1 MAKDL
6 NIGQNAILTI
16 EWNVRPVDFSREK
29 ELNIIET
36 TASKYGIPKEHVKV
50 VPNFITLNARG
61 EEVALTNDTIQNIQ
75 DPKFQQHLFKV
86 YLDENGIEDYDFDEL
101 VKIDS
106 QINSLIDYEV
116 YDKSK
121 RYEIKWIR
129 WSNFL
134 SYGDDN
140 FFDFTQL
147 NGLVLLNGEPANQSG
162 KSTFAYDLLHF
173 VLFGK
178 TTSGKA
184 DVLSDIFNRY
194 RPETTEVKVE
204 GCICIDNE
212 DYIIRRTLTRP
223 AYKKRTAKSKTTQK
237 VEYFKIVGGVEQEL
251 EDVDNLEASNN
262 TATSKVIKEALGNE
276 KDFDLVICANAD
288 NLKSLISL
296 KDTERGRLLS
306 KWIGLLPLEEK
317 DTIAREKWNKEI
329 SRTLYSNTYN
339 RDTLKAEIGAIEL
352 SIEENKNEIEKN
364 VISINSC
371 EEKIKRFNEEKET
384 LLSAKG
390 KVDETLLKIDIHTL
404 ETQIS
409 NITNKGKE
417 TSELKKI
424 KEKELSDIGD
434 INFSENEYQDD
445 VENKEGLIVKINDI
459 KHEINTLRDTNKRLS
474 ESEYCP
480 TCKRKLDDV
489 DYSDT
494 IKENEEKVNKLIEEG
509 IALNAKLTDI
519 KEKIVKMD
527 ENRKLFNEKNRL
539 SLLIDKYTADLELL
553 RAQLKEKLQIQ
564 KNLEAN
570 KTIIEANN
578 KIDASLRIVNV
589 NIQNE
594 EGIKNSLI
602 HRKATL
608 ENENK
613 VNEKNISDRQT
624 LIKKIDEEENVI
636 KHWKI
641 YLTLV
646 GKNGISK
653 MVLRETLPLI
663 NGELKRLLTDVC
675 DFDVEVVIDERND
688 VAFNLVRNGVVTNL
702 ASGSGFEQTAAALAL
717 RVVLGNIS
725 ALSRPS
731 LLLLDEVLGG
741 VAQENYENIKLLFD
755 RIIKD
760 YSAVLHIT
768 HLNQIIDWHS
778 SIVTITKK
786 NHISSISH
794 TLK

>member
-6 NIGQNAILTI
+6 KIGQNAILTF

-36 TASKYGIPKEHVKV
+36 VASKYGIPKEHIKV
-50 VPNFITLNARG
+50 VPNFITVNTKG
-61 EEVALTNDTIQNIQ
+61 EEVPLTNDTIQNIQ
-75 DPKFQQHLFKV
+75 DTKFQQHLFKM
-86 YLDENGIEDYDFDEL
+86 YLEENGIEDYDFDEL

-140 FFDFTQL
+140 FFDFTKL
-147 NGLVLLNGEPANQSG
+147 SGLVLLNGEPANQSG

-194 RPETTEVKVE
+194 RPETTEVNVE

-212 DYIIRRTLTRP
+212 DYIIRRTLSRP
-223 AYKKRTAKSKTTQK
+223 ALKKRTAKSKTTQK
-237 VEYFKIVGGVEQEL
+237 VEYFKVVGGVEQEL
-251 EDVDNLEASNN
+251 EDIDNLEASNN

-317 DTIAREKWNKEI
+317 DAIAREKWNKEI
-329 SRTLYSNTYN
+329 SKTLYSNTYN
-339 RDTLKAEIGAIEL
+339 RETLRAEIDAIKLE
-352 SIEENKNEIEKN
+352 IEENKKEIEKSSGLIT
-364 VISINSC
+364 VSD
-371 EEKIKRFNEEKET
+371 EKINNFNKEKEN

-390 KVDETLLKIDIHTL
+390 KVDVELLTVDVHTL
-404 ETQIS
+404 EMQIT
-409 NITNKGKE
+409 NITNKGKD
-417 TSELKKI
+417 TAELKKI
-424 KEKELSDIGD
+424 KEDELNNIGD
-434 INFSENEYQDD
+434 ISFSENEYQET
-445 VENKEGLIVKINDI
+445 VAKKESFIVKINDI
-459 KHEINTLRDTNKRLS
+459 KHNIGTLRDTNKRLT

-480 TCKRKLDDV
+480 TCKRKLDNV
-489 DYSDT
+489 DYSETIAENEVKINDLIQSGIKYNNELT
-494 IKENEEKVNKLIEEG
+494 AIKEE
-509 IALNAKLTDI
+509 
-519 KEKIVKMD
+519 IVKMD

-553 RAQLKEKLQIQ
+553 RVQLKEKKQIL

-578 KIDASLRIVNV
+578 KIDASLRIVNI
-589 NIQNE
+589 NIQTE

-602 HRKATL
+602 SRKATL

-613 VNEKNISDRQT
+613 VNDRNISDREK
-624 LIKKIDEEENVI
+624 LINKINEEEVLV

-646 GKNGISK
+646 GKNGVSK
-653 MVLRETLPLI
+653 MVLREALPLI

-741 VAQENYENIKLLFD
+741 VAEENYENIKRLFD

-760 YSAVLHIT
+760 YNAVLHIT
-768 HLNQIIDWHS
+768 HLNQLIDWHS

-786 NHISSISH
+786 NHMSSISH
-794 TLK
+794 TIK

>member
-36 TASKYGIPKEHVKV
+36 AASKYGIPKEHVKV
-50 VPNFITLNARG
+50 VPNFITLNTKG

-86 YLDENGIEDYDFDEL
+86 YLDENGIDDYDFDEL

-223 AYKKRTAKSKTTQK
+223 ALKKRTAKSKTTQK

-251 EDVDNLEASNN
+251 EDIDNLEASNN

-329 SRTLYSNTYN
+329 SRTLYSNSYN
-339 RDTLKAEIGAIEL
+339 RDTLKAEIGAINL
-352 SIEENKNEIEKN
+352 TIEENNKEIERCG
-364 VISINSC
+364 VSINTSD
-371 EEKIKRFNEEKET
+371 EKIKSFNEEKET

-390 KVDETLLKIDIHTL
+390 KVDETLLKIDVHTL
-404 ETQIS
+404 ETQIE
-409 NITNKGKE
+409 NITKKGKD
-417 TSELKKI
+417 TAELKKL
-424 KEKELSDIGD
+424 KEQELTDIGD
-434 INFSENEYQDD
+434 VNFSENEYQDI
-445 VENKEGLIVKINDI
+445 VAEKEQLIID
-459 KHEINTLRDTNKRLS
+459 INTSKTDIFYLRNENKRLT

-480 TCKRKLDDV
+480 TCKRKLDGV
-489 DYSDT
+489 DYSET
-494 IKENEEKVNKLIEEG
+494 INENKAKEEKLIQNGIELNK
-509 IALNAKLTDI
+509 KLEAI

-539 SLLIDKYTADLELL
+539 SLLIDKYNADLELL
-553 RAQLKEKLQIQ
+553 RAQLKEKKQIL

-589 NIQNE
+589 NLQTE

-613 VNEKNISDRQT
+613 VNRKNISDREV
-624 LIKKIDEEENVI
+624 LITKIDEEEVLV

>member
-6 NIGQNAILTI
+6 KIGEEGIITI
-16 EWNVRPVDFSREK
+16 EWNVRPIDYSREK
-29 ELNIIET
+29 EQNLIDIV
-36 TASKYGIPKEHVKV
+36 AKKYDVPKEHVKI
-50 VPNFITLNARG
+50 VPNFIKLSPQG
-61 EEVALTNDTIQNIQ
+61 EQVALTNDTIQNIQ
-75 DPKFQQHLFKV
+75 DPKFQQHLFQV
-86 YLDENGIEDYDFDEL
+86 FLDENGIEDYDFDEI

-121 RYEIKWIR
+121 RYEIRWIR

-212 DYIIRRTLTRP
+212 EYIIRRTLTRP
-223 AYKKRTAKSKTTQK
+223 ALKKRTAKSKTTQK
-237 VEYFKIVGGVEQEL
+237 VEYFKIVGGIEQEL
-251 EDVDNLEASNN
+251 EDVDNLEGATN
-262 TATSKVIKEALGNE
+262 TQTSKIIKESLGNE

-339 RDTLKAEIGAIEL
+339 RETLKAEIDAITVA
-352 SIEENKNEIEKN
+352 IDENNTEIE
-364 VISINSC
+364 SL
-371 EEKIKRFNEEKET
+371 EKKIVESEGKLKKYNEDKDN

-390 KVDETLLKIDIHTL
+390 QVDESLLKVDVHTL
-404 ETQIS
+404 ESEIER
-409 NITNKGKE
+409 ITKKGIE
-417 TSELKKI
+417 ISELKKL
-424 KEKELSDIGD
+424 KETELSNIGEVT
-434 INFSENEYQDD
+434 FSENEYQEL
-445 VENKEGLIVKINDI
+445 VTEKEKRIID
-459 KHEINTLRDTNKRLS
+459 INTSRSDVYYLRNENKRLT

-480 TCKRKLDDV
+480 TCKRKLEGV
-489 DYSDT
+489 DYSET
-494 IKENEEKVNKLIEEG
+494 IAENSKKEQELIQNGIKLNKELEE
-509 IALNAKLTDI
+509 I
-519 KEKIVKMD
+519 KEKIAKMD
-527 ENRKLFNEKNRL
+527 ENRKLFTEKNRL
-539 SLLIDKYTADLELL
+539 SLLIEKYSTDLELL
-553 RAQLKEKLQIQ
+553 RAQLKEKKQII

-578 KIDASLRIVNV
+578 KIDASLRVFNE
-589 NIQNE
+589 NIRTE
-594 EGIKNSLI
+594 ESIKNSFI

-613 VNEKNISDRQT
+613 VNNKNIEDRKV
-624 LIKKIDEEENVI
+624 LIKKLDDEETIVKN
-636 KHWKI
+636 WKI

-663 NGELKRLLTDVC
+663 NGELKRLLSDVC

-688 VAFNLVRNGVVTNL
+688 VAFNLVRNGVITNL

-755 RIIKD
+755 RIVKD

-768 HLNQIIDWHS
+768 HLSQIIDWHT
-778 SIVTITKK
+778 SIVTVTKK
-786 NHISSISH
+786 DHVSSISH
-794 TLK
+794 TIK

>member
-6 NIGQNAILTI
+6 KIGEEGIITI
-16 EWNVRPVDFSREK
+16 EWNVRPIDYSREK
-29 ELNIIET
+29 EQNLIDIV
-36 TASKYGIPKEHVKV
+36 AKKYDVPKEHVKI
-50 VPNFITLNARG
+50 VPNFIKLSPQG
-61 EEVALTNDTIQNIQ
+61 EQVALTNDTIQNIQ
-75 DPKFQQHLFKV
+75 DPKFQQHLFQV
-86 YLDENGIEDYDFDEL
+86 FLDENGIEDYDFDEI

-121 RYEIKWIR
+121 RYEIRWIR

-212 DYIIRRTLTRP
+212 EYIIRRTLTRP
-223 AYKKRTAKSKTTQK
+223 ALKKRTAKSKTTQK
-237 VEYFKIVGGVEQEL
+237 VEYFKIVGGIEQEL
-251 EDVDNLEASNN
+251 EDVDNLEGATN
-262 TATSKVIKEALGNE
+262 TQTSKIIKESLGNE

-339 RDTLKAEIGAIEL
+339 RETLKAEIDAITVA
-352 SIEENKNEIEKN
+352 IDENNTEIE
-364 VISINSC
+364 SL
-371 EEKIKRFNEEKET
+371 EKKIVESEGKLKKYNEDKDN

-390 KVDETLLKIDIHTL
+390 QVDASLLKVDVHTL
-404 ETQIS
+404 EGEIER
-409 NITNKGKE
+409 ITKKGIE
-417 TSELKKI
+417 ISELKKL
-424 KEKELSDIGD
+424 KETELSNIGEVT
-434 INFSENEYQDD
+434 FSENEYQEL
-445 VENKEGLIVKINDI
+445 VTEKE
-459 KHEINTLRDTNKRLS
+459 KHIIDINTSRSDIYYLRNENKRLT

-480 TCKRKLDDV
+480 TCKRKLEGV
-489 DYSDT
+489 DYSET
-494 IKENEEKVNKLIEEG
+494 IAENNKKEQELIQNGIKLNKELEE
-509 IALNAKLTDI
+509 I
-519 KEKIVKMD
+519 KEKIAKMD
-527 ENRKLFNEKNRL
+527 ENRKLFTEKNRL
-539 SLLIDKYTADLELL
+539 SLLIEKYSTDLELL
-553 RAQLKEKLQIQ
+553 RAQLKEKKQII

-578 KIDASLRIVNV
+578 KIDASLRVFND
-589 NIQNE
+589 NIRTE
-594 EGIKNSLI
+594 ESIKNSFI

-613 VNEKNISDRQT
+613 VNNKNIEDRKV
-624 LIKKIDEEENVI
+624 LIKKLDDEETIVKN
-636 KHWKI
+636 WKI

-663 NGELKRLLTDVC
+663 NGELKRLLSDVC

-688 VAFNLVRNGVVTNL
+688 VAFNLVRNGVITNL

-755 RIIKD
+755 RIVKD

-768 HLNQIIDWHS
+768 HLSQIIDWHT
-778 SIVTITKK
+778 SIVTVTKK
-786 NHISSISH
+786 DHVSSISH
-794 TLK
+794 TIK

>member
-36 TASKYGIPKEHVKV
+36 AASKYGIPKEHVKV
-50 VPNFITLNARG
+50 VPNFITLNTKG

-86 YLDENGIEDYDFDEL
+86 YLDENGIDDYDFDEL

-223 AYKKRTAKSKTTQK
+223 ALKKRTAKSKTTQK

-251 EDVDNLEASNN
+251 EDIDNLEASNN

-329 SRTLYSNTYN
+329 SRTLYSNSYN
-339 RDTLKAEIGAIEL
+339 RDTLKAEIDAINL
-352 SIEENKNEIEKN
+352 TIEENCKEIERCD
-364 VISINSC
+364 VSIKTSD
-371 EEKIKRFNEEKET
+371 EKIKSFNEEKET

-390 KVDETLLKIDIHTL
+390 KVDETLLKIDVHTL
-404 ETQIS
+404 ETQIV

-417 TSELKKI
+417 TAELKKL
-424 KEKELSDIGD
+424 KEQELSEIGD
-434 INFSENEYQDD
+434 VNFSENDYQDA
-445 VENKEGLIVKINDI
+445 VTEKEKLIID
-459 KHEINTLRDTNKRLS
+459 INTSRSDIYYLRNENKRLT

-480 TCKRKLDDV
+480 TCKRKLEGV
-489 DYSDT
+489 DYSET
-494 IKENEEKVNKLIEEG
+494 INENKTKELKLIENG
-509 IALNAKLTDI
+509 IELNKKLDSV

-539 SLLIDKYTADLELL
+539 SLLIDKYNADLELL
-553 RAQLKEKLQIQ
+553 RAQLKEKKQIF

-589 NIQNE
+589 NLQTE

-613 VNEKNISDRQT
+613 VNKKNISDRET
-624 LIKKIDEEENVI
+624 MIAKINEEEVLV

-641 YLTLV
+641 YLALV

-663 NGELKRLLTDVC
+663 NGELRRLLTDVC

>member
-6 NIGQNAILTI
+6 KIGEEGIITI
-16 EWNVRPVDFSREK
+16 EWNVRPVDYSREK
-29 ELNIIET
+29 EQNLIDIV
-36 TASKYGIPKEHVKV
+36 AKKYDVPKEHVKI
-50 VPNFITLNARG
+50 VPNFIKLSPQG
-61 EEVALTNDTIQNIQ
+61 EQVALTNDTIQNIQ
-75 DPKFQQHLFKV
+75 DPKFQQHLFQV
-86 YLDENGIEDYDFDEL
+86 FLDENGIEDYDFDEI

-121 RYEIKWIR
+121 RYEIRWIR

-212 DYIIRRTLTRP
+212 EYIIRRTLTRP
-223 AYKKRTAKSKTTQK
+223 ALKKRTAKSKTTQK
-237 VEYFKIVGGVEQEL
+237 VEYFKIIGGVEQEL
-251 EDVDNLEASNN
+251 EDVDNLEGATN
-262 TATSKVIKEALGNE
+262 TQTSKIIKEALGNE

-339 RDTLKAEIGAIEL
+339 RETLKAEIDAITVA
-352 SIEENKNEIEKN
+352 INENNAEIE
-364 VISINSC
+364 SL
-371 EEKIKRFNEEKET
+371 EKKIVESEGKLKKYNEDKDN

-390 KVDETLLKIDIHTL
+390 QVDESLLKVDVHTL
-404 ETQIS
+404 ESEIER
-409 NITNKGKE
+409 ITKKGIE
-417 TSELKKI
+417 TSELKKL
-424 KEKELSDIGD
+424 KETELSNIGD
-434 INFSENEYQDD
+434 VTFSENEYQEL
-445 VENKEGLIVKINDI
+445 VTEKEKHIVD
-459 KHEINTLRDTNKRLS
+459 INTSRSDIYYLRNENKRLT

-480 TCKRKLDDV
+480 TCKRKLEGV
-489 DYSDT
+489 DYSET
-494 IKENEEKVNKLIEEG
+494 IAENNKKEQDLIQKGIKLSKELDE
-509 IALNAKLTDI
+509 I
-519 KEKIVKMD
+519 KEKIAKMD
-527 ENRKLFNEKNRL
+527 ENRKLFTEKNRL
-539 SLLIDKYTADLELL
+539 SLLIEKYTTDLELL
-553 RAQLKEKLQIQ
+553 RTQLKEKKQII

-570 KTIIEANN
+570 KTIIEANS
-578 KIDASLRIVNV
+578 KIDASLRVFND
-589 NIQNE
+589 NIRTE
-594 EGIKNSLI
+594 ESIKNSFI

-613 VNEKNISDRQT
+613 VNSKNIEDRKI
-624 LIKKIDEEENVI
+624 LINKLDEEETIVKN
-636 KHWKI
+636 WKI

-663 NGELKRLLTDVC
+663 NGELKRLLSEVC

-688 VAFNLVRNGVVTNL
+688 VAFNLVRNGVITNL

-755 RIIKD
+755 RIVKD

-768 HLNQIIDWHS
+768 HLSQIIDWHT
-778 SIVTITKK
+778 SIVTVTKK
-786 NHISSISH
+786 NHVSSISH
-794 TLK
+794 TIK

>member
-36 TASKYGIPKEHVKV
+36 AASKYGIPKEHVKV
-50 VPNFITLNARG
+50 VPNFITLNSKG

-86 YLDENGIEDYDFDEL
+86 YLDENGIDDYDFDEL

-223 AYKKRTAKSKTTQK
+223 ALKKRTAKSKTTQK

-251 EDVDNLEASNN
+251 EDIDNLEASNN

-317 DTIAREKWNKEI
+317 NTIAREKWNKEI
-329 SRTLYSNTYN
+329 SRTLYSNSYN
-339 RDTLKAEIGAIEL
+339 RDTLKAEIGAINL
-352 SIEENKNEIEKN
+352 TIEENNKEIERCG
-364 VISINSC
+364 VSINTSD
-371 EEKIKRFNEEKET
+371 EKIKSFNEEKET

-390 KVDETLLKIDIHTL
+390 KVDETLLKIDVHTL
-404 ETQIS
+404 ETQIE
-409 NITNKGKE
+409 NITKKGKD
-417 TSELKKI
+417 TAELKKL
-424 KEKELSDIGD
+424 KEQELTDIGD
-434 INFSENEYQDD
+434 VNFSENEYQDI
-445 VENKEGLIVKINDI
+445 VAEKEQLIID
-459 KHEINTLRDTNKRLS
+459 INTSKTEIFYLRNENKRLT

-480 TCKRKLDDV
+480 TCKRKLDGV
-489 DYSDT
+489 DYSET
-494 IKENEEKVNKLIEEG
+494 INENKAKEEKLIQNGIELNK
-509 IALNAKLTDI
+509 KLEAI

-539 SLLIDKYTADLELL
+539 SLLIDKYNADLELL
-553 RAQLKEKLQIQ
+553 RAQLKEKKQIL

-589 NIQNE
+589 NLQTE

-613 VNEKNISDRQT
+613 VNRKNISDREV
-624 LIKKIDEEENVI
+624 LITKIDEEEVLV

>member
-36 TASKYGIPKEHVKV
+36 AASKYGIPKEHVKV
-50 VPNFITLNARG
+50 VPNFITLNTKG

-223 AYKKRTAKSKTTQK
+223 ALKKRTAKSKTTQK
-237 VEYFKIVGGVEQEL
+237 VEYFKIVGGIEQEL

-329 SRTLYSNTYN
+329 SRTLYSNSYN
-339 RDTLKAEIGAIEL
+339 RDTLKAEINAINL
-352 SIEENKNEIEKN
+352 TIEENCKEIEKCN
-364 VISINSC
+364 VSIKTSD
-371 EEKIKRFNEEKET
+371 EKIAGFNEEKET

-390 KVDETLLKIDIHTL
+390 KVDETLLKIDVHTL
-404 ETQIS
+404 ESQIEA
-409 NITNKGKE
+409 ITNKGKDTAE
-417 TSELKKI
+417 FKKL
-424 KEKELSDIGD
+424 KEKELSDIGEV
-434 INFSENEYQDD
+434 IFSENEYQDD
-445 VENKEGLIVKINDI
+445 VEKKEGFIIKINDI
-459 KHEINTLRDTNKRLS
+459 KHEISTLKETNKRLT

-480 TCKRKLDDV
+480 TCKRKLDNV
-489 DYSDT
+489 DYSET
-494 IKENEEKVNKLIEEG
+494 IKENEGKVAQLIEKG
-509 IALNAKLTDI
+509 VALNTELTEI

-539 SLLIDKYTADLELL
+539 SLLIDKYNADLELL
-553 RAQLKEKLQIQ
+553 RAQLKEKKQIL

-589 NIQNE
+589 NLQTE

-613 VNEKNISDRQT
+613 VNQKNISDRET
-624 LIKKIDEEENVI
+624 LIVKIDEEEVLV

-641 YLTLV
+641 YLALV

>member
-6 NIGQNAILTI
+6 KIGEEGIITI
-16 EWNVRPVDFSREK
+16 EWNVRPVDYSREK
-29 ELNIIET
+29 EQNLIEIV
-36 TASKYGIPKEHVKV
+36 AKKYNVPKEHVKI
-50 VPNFITLNARG
+50 VPNFIKLSPQG
-61 EEVALTNDTIQNIQ
+61 EQVALTNDTIQNIQ
-75 DPKFQQHLFKV
+75 DPKFQQHLFQV
-86 YLDENGIEDYDFDEL
+86 FLDENGIEDYDFDEI

-121 RYEIKWIR
+121 RYEIRWIR

-212 DYIIRRTLTRP
+212 EYIIRRTLTRP
-223 AYKKRTAKSKTTQK
+223 ALKKRTAKSKTTQK

-251 EDVDNLEASNN
+251 EDVDNLEGATN
-262 TATSKVIKEALGNE
+262 TQTSKIIKEALGNE

-339 RDTLKAEIGAIEL
+339 RETLKAEIDAITVA
-352 SIEENKNEIEKN
+352 IDENNAEIETL
-364 VISINSC
+364 
-371 EEKIKRFNEEKET
+371 EKKIVESEGKLKKYNEDKEN

-390 KVDETLLKIDIHTL
+390 QVDESLLKVDVHTL
-404 ETQIS
+404 ESEIER
-409 NITNKGKE
+409 ITKKGIE
-417 TSELKKI
+417 TSELKKL
-424 KEKELSDIGD
+424 KETELSNIGD
-434 INFSENEYQDD
+434 VTFSENEYQEL
-445 VENKEGLIVKINDI
+445 VTEKEKHIVD
-459 KHEINTLRDTNKRLS
+459 INTSRSDIYYLRNENKRLT

-480 TCKRKLDDV
+480 TCKRKLEGV
-489 DYSDT
+489 DYSET
-494 IKENEEKVNKLIEEG
+494 IAENNKKEQDLIQKGVKLSKE
-509 IALNAKLTDI
+509 LDVI
-519 KEKIVKMD
+519 KEKIAKMD
-527 ENRKLFNEKNRL
+527 ENRKLFTEKNRL
-539 SLLIDKYTADLELL
+539 SLLIEKYTTDLELL
-553 RAQLKEKLQIQ
+553 RAQLKEKKQII

-570 KTIIEANN
+570 KTIIEANS
-578 KIDASLRIVNV
+578 KIDASLRVFNE
-589 NIQNE
+589 NIRTE
-594 EGIKNSLI
+594 ESIKNSFI

-613 VNEKNISDRQT
+613 VNSKNIEDRKV
-624 LIKKIDEEENVI
+624 LIKKLDEEETIVKN
-636 KHWKI
+636 WKI

-663 NGELKRLLTDVC
+663 NGELKRLLSEVC

-688 VAFNLVRNGVVTNL
+688 VAFNLVRNGVITNL

-755 RIIKD
+755 RIVKD

-768 HLNQIIDWHS
+768 HLSQIIDWHT
-778 SIVTITKK
+778 SIVTVTKK
-786 NHISSISH
+786 NHVSSISH
-794 TLK
+794 TIK

>member
-50 VPNFITLNARG
+50 VPNFITLNTKG

-86 YLDENGIEDYDFDEL
+86 YLDENGIDDYDFDEL

-223 AYKKRTAKSKTTQK
+223 ALKKRTAKSKTTQK

-251 EDVDNLEASNN
+251 EDIDNLEASNN

-329 SRTLYSNTYN
+329 SRTLYSNSYN
-339 RDTLKAEIGAIEL
+339 RDTLKAEIDAINL
-352 SIEENKNEIEKN
+352 TIEENCKEIERCD
-364 VISINSC
+364 VSIKTSD
-371 EEKIKRFNEEKET
+371 EKIKSFNEEKET

-390 KVDETLLKIDIHTL
+390 KVDETLLKIDVHTL
-404 ETQIS
+404 ETQIV

-417 TSELKKI
+417 TAELKKL
-424 KEKELSDIGD
+424 KEQELSEIGD
-434 INFSENEYQDD
+434 VNFSENDYQDA
-445 VENKEGLIVKINDI
+445 VTEKEKLIID
-459 KHEINTLRDTNKRLS
+459 INTSRSDIYYLRNENKRLT

-480 TCKRKLDDV
+480 TCKRKLEGV
-489 DYSDT
+489 DYSET
-494 IKENEEKVNKLIEEG
+494 INENKAKELKLIENG
-509 IALNAKLTDI
+509 IELNKKLDSV

-539 SLLIDKYTADLELL
+539 SLLIDKYNADLELL
-553 RAQLKEKLQIQ
+553 RAQLKEKKQIF

-589 NIQNE
+589 NLQTE

-613 VNEKNISDRQT
+613 VNKKNISDRET
-624 LIKKIDEEENVI
+624 LIAKINEEEVLV

-641 YLTLV
+641 YLALV

-663 NGELKRLLTDVC
+663 NGELRRLLTDVC

>member
-36 TASKYGIPKEHVKV
+36 AASKYGIPKEHVKV
-50 VPNFITLNARG
+50 VPNFITLNTKG

-106 QINSLIDYEV
+106 QINSLSDYEV

-147 NGLVLLNGEPANQSG
+147 SGLVLLNGEPANQSG

-223 AYKKRTAKSKTTQK
+223 ALKKRTAKSKTTQK
-237 VEYFKIVGGVEQEL
+237 VEYFKMIGGVEQEL
-251 EDVDNLEASNN
+251 EDVDNLEASTN

-329 SRTLYSNTYN
+329 SRTLYSNSYN
-339 RDTLKAEIGAIEL
+339 RDTLKAEIDAINL
-352 SIEENKNEIEKN
+352 TIEENCKEIEKCN
-364 VISINSC
+364 VSIKTSDK
-371 EEKIKRFNEEKET
+371 KIAGFNEEKET

-390 KVDETLLKIDIHTL
+390 KVDETLLKIDVHTL
-404 ETQIS
+404 ESQIET
-409 NITNKGKE
+409 ITNKGKD
-417 TSELKKI
+417 TAELKKL
-424 KEKELSDIGD
+424 KEKELSDIGEV
-434 INFSENEYQDD
+434 IFSENEYQDD
-445 VENKEGLIVKINDI
+445 VEKKEGFIIKINDI
-459 KHEINTLRDTNKRLS
+459 KHEISTLKETNKRLT

-480 TCKRKLDDV
+480 TCKRKLDNV
-489 DYSDT
+489 DYSET
-494 IKENEEKVNKLIEEG
+494 IKENEDKVAQLIEKG
-509 IALNAKLTDI
+509 VALNTELTEI

-539 SLLIDKYTADLELL
+539 SLLIDKYNADLELL
-553 RAQLKEKLQIQ
+553 RAQLKEKKQIL

-589 NIQNE
+589 NLQTE

-613 VNEKNISDRQT
+613 VNQKNISDRET
-624 LIKKIDEEENVI
+624 LIIKIDEEEVLV

-641 YLTLV
+641 YLALV

-688 VAFNLVRNGVVTNL
+688 VAFNLVRNGVITNL

>member
-6 NIGQNAILTI
+6 KIGEEGIITI
-16 EWNVRPVDFSREK
+16 EWNVRPVDYSREK
-29 ELNIIET
+29 EQNLIEIV
-36 TASKYGIPKEHVKV
+36 SKKYNVPKEHIKI
-50 VPNFITLNARG
+50 VPNFIKLNTQG
-61 EEVALTNDTIQNIQ
+61 EQVALTNDTIQNIQ
-75 DPKFQQHLFKV
+75 DTKFQQHLFKV
-86 YLDENGIEDYDFDEL
+86 FLDENNIEGYDFDEIL
-101 VKIDS
+101 KIDS

-121 RYEIKWIR
+121 RYEIKWIK

-147 NGLVLLNGEPANQSG
+147 HGLVLLNGEPANQSG

-173 VLFGK
+173 LLFGK

-194 RPETTEVKVE
+194 RPETTDVKVE
-204 GCICIDNE
+204 GCIEIDGE
-212 DYIIRRTLTRP
+212 EYIIRRTLNRP
-223 AYKKRTAKSKTTQK
+223 ALKKRTAKSKTTQK
-237 VEYFKIVGGVEQEL
+237 VEYFKIVGGIEQEL
-251 EDVDNLEASNN
+251 EDVDNLEGATN
-262 TATSKVIKEALGNE
+262 TQTSKIIKEALGNE

-329 SRTLYSNTYN
+329 SRNLYSNTYN
-339 RDTLKAEIGAIEL
+339 RETLKAEIDVIQF
-352 SIEENKNEIEKN
+352 SIDENEKEIENLGNK
-364 VISINSC
+364 IN
-371 EEKIKRFNEEKET
+371 EAENNLKKYNEEKEN

-390 KVDETLLKIDIHTL
+390 KIDESLLNVDVKTL
-404 ETQIS
+404 ETSIAQITQKGLE
-409 NITNKGKE
+409 IT
-417 TSELKKI
+417 ELKKV
-424 KEKELSDIGD
+424 KEKELLDIGD
-434 INFSENEYQDD
+434 VEFSENEYQNL
-445 VENKEGLIVKINDI
+445 VSEKEQRMID
-459 KHEINTLRDTNKRLS
+459 INTSKSDIYYLRNENKRLT

-480 TCKRKLDDV
+480 TCKRKLEGV
-489 DYSDT
+489 DYSQT
-494 IKENEEKVNKLIEEG
+494 IAENNKKEQELIEKG
-509 IALNAKLTDI
+509 IRLSNELENIKNDI
-519 KEKIVKMD
+519 TKMD
-527 ENRKLFNEKNRL
+527 ENRKLFVEKNKL
-539 SLLIDKYTADLELL
+539 SLLIEKYVTDLELL
-553 RAQLKEKLQIQ
+553 RSKLKEQKQII

-570 KTIIEANN
+570 KSIIEANN
-578 KIDASLRIVNV
+578 KIDSSLRIFNE
-589 NIQNE
+589 NIKNE
-594 EGIKNSLI
+594 ENIRSSLI

-613 VNEKNISDRQT
+613 VNTKSINDRNVLIS
-624 LIKKIDEEENVI
+624 KIDEEEKLVTN
-636 KHWKI
+636 WKT

-646 GKNGISK
+646 GKNGVSK

-663 NGELKRLLTDVC
+663 NGELKRLLSDVC
-675 DFDVEVVIDERND
+675 DFDVEIVIDDRND
-688 VAFNLVRNGVVTNL
+688 VAFNLVRNGVITNL

-768 HLNQIIDWHS
+768 HLNQIIDWHDSIITVKKEKHMS
-778 SIVTITKK
+778 SITHV
-786 NHISSISH
+786 
-794 TLK
+794 LK

>member
-6 NIGQNAILTI
+6 KIGEEGIITI
-16 EWNVRPVDFSREK
+16 EWNVRPVDYSREK
-29 ELNIIET
+29 EQNLIDIV
-36 TASKYGIPKEHVKV
+36 AKKYDVPKEHVKI
-50 VPNFITLNARG
+50 VPNFIKLSPQG
-61 EEVALTNDTIQNIQ
+61 EQVALTNDTIQNIQ
-75 DPKFQQHLFKV
+75 DPKFQQHLFQV
-86 YLDENGIEDYDFDEL
+86 FLDENGIDDYDFDEI

-121 RYEIKWIR
+121 RYEIRWIR

-212 DYIIRRTLTRP
+212 EYIIRRTLTRP
-223 AYKKRTAKSKTTQK
+223 ALKKRTAKSKTTQK

-251 EDVDNLEASNN
+251 EDVDNLEGATN
-262 TATSKVIKEALGNE
+262 TQTSKIIKEALGNE

-339 RDTLKAEIGAIEL
+339 RETLKAEIDAIT
-352 SIEENKNEIEKN
+352 IAINENNTEIDSLDKKIVESEGKLKKYNEDKDN
-364 VISINSC
+364 
-371 EEKIKRFNEEKET
+371 

-390 KVDETLLKIDIHTL
+390 QVDESLLKVDVHTL
-404 ETQIS
+404 ESEIER
-409 NITNKGKE
+409 ITKKGIE
-417 TSELKKI
+417 TSELKKL
-424 KEKELSDIGD
+424 KETELSNIDD
-434 INFSENEYQDD
+434 VTFSENEYQEL
-445 VENKEGLIVKINDI
+445 VTEKE
-459 KHEINTLRDTNKRLS
+459 KHIIDINTSRSDIYYLRNENKRLT

-480 TCKRKLDDV
+480 TCKRKLEGV
-489 DYSDT
+489 DYSET
-494 IKENEEKVNKLIEEG
+494 IAENNKKEQDLIQNGVKLSKE
-509 IALNAKLTDI
+509 LDVI
-519 KEKIVKMD
+519 KEKITKMD
-527 ENRKLFNEKNRL
+527 ENRKLFTEKNRL
-539 SLLIDKYTADLELL
+539 SLLIEKYTTDLELL
-553 RAQLKEKLQIQ
+553 RAQLKEKKQII

-578 KIDASLRIVNV
+578 KIDASLRVFNE
-589 NIQNE
+589 NIRTE
-594 EGIKNSLI
+594 ESIKNSFI

-613 VNEKNISDRQT
+613 INSKNIEDRKI
-624 LIKKIDEEENVI
+624 LINKLDEEETIVKN
-636 KHWKI
+636 WKI

-663 NGELKRLLTDVC
+663 NGELKRLLSEVC

-688 VAFNLVRNGVVTNL
+688 VAFNLVRNGVITNL

-755 RIIKD
+755 RIVKD

-768 HLNQIIDWHS
+768 HLSQIIDWHT
-778 SIVTITKK
+778 SIVTVTKK
-786 NHISSISH
+786 NHVSSISH
-794 TLK
+794 TIK

>member
-36 TASKYGIPKEHVKV
+36 TASKYGIPKEHVKI
-50 VPNFITLNARG
+50 VPNFITLNTKG

-86 YLDENGIEDYDFDEL
+86 YLDENGIDDYDFDEL

-204 GCICIDNE
+204 GCICIDSE

-223 AYKKRTAKSKTTQK
+223 ALKKRTAKSKTTQK

-251 EDVDNLEASNN
+251 EDIDNLEASNN

-329 SRTLYSNTYN
+329 SRTLYSNSYN
-339 RDTLKAEIGAIEL
+339 RDTLKAEIDAINL
-352 SIEENKNEIEKN
+352 TIEENCKEIERCD
-364 VISINSC
+364 VSIKTSD
-371 EEKIKRFNEEKET
+371 EKIKSFNEEKET

-390 KVDETLLKIDIHTL
+390 KVDETLLKIDVHTL
-404 ETQIS
+404 ESQIE

-417 TSELKKI
+417 TAELKKL
-424 KEKELSDIGD
+424 KEQELSEIGD
-434 INFSENEYQDD
+434 VNFSENDYQDA
-445 VENKEGLIVKINDI
+445 VTEKEKLIID
-459 KHEINTLRDTNKRLS
+459 INTSRSDIYYLRNENKRLT

-480 TCKRKLDDV
+480 TCKRKLEGV
-489 DYSDT
+489 DYSET
-494 IKENEEKVNKLIEEG
+494 INENKAKELKLIENG
-509 IALNAKLTDI
+509 IELNRKLESV

-539 SLLIDKYTADLELL
+539 SLLIDKYNADLELL
-553 RAQLKEKLQIQ
+553 RAQLKEKKQIF

-589 NIQNE
+589 NLQTE

-613 VNEKNISDRQT
+613 VNKKNISDRET
-624 LIKKIDEEENVI
+624 LIVKINEEEVLV

-663 NGELKRLLTDVC
+663 NGELRRLLTDVC

>member
-50 VPNFITLNARG
+50 VPNFITLNTKG

-86 YLDENGIEDYDFDEL
+86 YLDENGIDDYDFDEI

-223 AYKKRTAKSKTTQK
+223 ALKKRTAKSKTTQK

-251 EDVDNLEASNN
+251 EDIDNLEASNN

-329 SRTLYSNTYN
+329 SRTLYSNSYN
-339 RDTLKAEIGAIEL
+339 RDTLKAEIDAINL
-352 SIEENKNEIEKN
+352 TIEENCKEIERCD
-364 VISINSC
+364 VSIKTSD
-371 EEKIKRFNEEKET
+371 EKIKSFNEEKEA

-390 KVDETLLKIDIHTL
+390 KVDETLLKIDVHTL
-404 ETQIS
+404 ETQIV

-417 TSELKKI
+417 TAELKKL
-424 KEKELSDIGD
+424 KEQELSEIGD
-434 INFSENEYQDD
+434 VNFSENDYQDA
-445 VENKEGLIVKINDI
+445 VTEKEKLIID
-459 KHEINTLRDTNKRLS
+459 INTSRSDIYYLRNENKRLT

-480 TCKRKLDDV
+480 TCKRKLEGV
-489 DYSDT
+489 DYSET
-494 IKENEEKVNKLIEEG
+494 INENKAKELKLIENG
-509 IALNAKLTDI
+509 IELNKKLDSV

-539 SLLIDKYTADLELL
+539 SLLIDKYNADLELL
-553 RAQLKEKLQIQ
+553 RAQLKEKKQIF

-589 NIQNE
+589 NLQTE

-613 VNEKNISDRQT
+613 VNKKNISDRET
-624 LIKKIDEEENVI
+624 LIAKINEEEVLV

-641 YLTLV
+641 YLALV

-663 NGELKRLLTDVC
+663 NGELRRLLTDVC

-688 VAFNLVRNGVVTNL
+688 VAFNLVRNGVITNL

>member
-50 VPNFITLNARG
+50 VPNFITLNTKG

-75 DPKFQQHLFKV
+75 DPKFQQYLFKV
-86 YLDENGIEDYDFDEL
+86 YLDENGIDDYDFDEL

-121 RYEIKWIR
+121 RYEIKWVR

-223 AYKKRTAKSKTTQK
+223 ALKKRTAKSKTTQK

-251 EDVDNLEASNN
+251 EDIDNLEASNN

-329 SRTLYSNTYN
+329 SRTLYSNSYN
-339 RDTLKAEIGAIEL
+339 RDTLKAEIDAINL
-352 SIEENKNEIEKN
+352 TIEENCKEIERCD
-364 VISINSC
+364 VSIKTSD
-371 EEKIKRFNEEKET
+371 EKIKSFNEEKET

-390 KVDETLLKIDIHTL
+390 KVDETLLKIDVHTL
-404 ETQIS
+404 ETQIV

-417 TSELKKI
+417 TAELKKL
-424 KEKELSDIGD
+424 KEQELSEIGD
-434 INFSENEYQDD
+434 VNFSENDYQDA
-445 VENKEGLIVKINDI
+445 VTEKEKLIID
-459 KHEINTLRDTNKRLS
+459 INTSRSDIYYLRNENKRLT

-480 TCKRKLDDV
+480 TCKRKLEGV
-489 DYSDT
+489 DYSET
-494 IKENEEKVNKLIEEG
+494 INENKAKELKLIENG
-509 IALNAKLTDI
+509 IELNKKLDSI

-539 SLLIDKYTADLELL
+539 SLLIDKYNADLELL
-553 RAQLKEKLQIQ
+553 RAQLKEKKQIF

-589 NIQNE
+589 NLQTE

-613 VNEKNISDRQT
+613 VNKKNISDRET
-624 LIKKIDEEENVI
+624 LIAKINEEEVLV

-641 YLTLV
+641 YLALV

-663 NGELKRLLTDVC
+663 NGELRRLLTDVC

>member
-6 NIGQNAILTI
+6 KIGEEGIITI
-16 EWNVRPVDFSREK
+16 EWNVRPVDYSREK
-29 ELNIIET
+29 EQNLIEIV
-36 TASKYGIPKEHVKV
+36 SKKYNVLKEHIKI
-50 VPNFITLNARG
+50 VPNFIKLNTQG
-61 EEVALTNDTIQNIQ
+61 EQVALTNDTIQNIQ
-75 DPKFQQHLFKV
+75 DTKFQQHLFKV
-86 YLDENGIEDYDFDEL
+86 FLDENNIEGYDFDEIL
-101 VKIDS
+101 KIDS

-121 RYEIKWIR
+121 RYEIKWIK

-147 NGLVLLNGEPANQSG
+147 HGLVLLNGEPANQSG

-173 VLFGK
+173 LLFGK

-194 RPETTEVKVE
+194 RPETTDVKVE
-204 GCICIDNE
+204 GCIEIDGE
-212 DYIIRRTLTRP
+212 EYIIRRTLNRP
-223 AYKKRTAKSKTTQK
+223 ALKKRTAKSKTTQK
-237 VEYFKIVGGVEQEL
+237 VEYFKIVGGIEQEL
-251 EDVDNLEASNN
+251 EDVDNLEGATN
-262 TATSKVIKEALGNE
+262 TQTSKIIKEALGNE

-329 SRTLYSNTYN
+329 SRNLYSNTYN
-339 RDTLKAEIGAIEL
+339 RETLKAEIDVIQF
-352 SIEENKNEIEKN
+352 SIDENEKEIENLGNK
-364 VISINSC
+364 IN
-371 EEKIKRFNEEKET
+371 EAENNLKKYNEEKEN

-390 KVDETLLKIDIHTL
+390 KIDESLLNVDVKTL
-404 ETQIS
+404 ETSIAQITQKGLE
-409 NITNKGKE
+409 IT
-417 TSELKKI
+417 ELKKV
-424 KEKELSDIGD
+424 KEKELLDIGD
-434 INFSENEYQDD
+434 VEFSENEYQNL
-445 VENKEGLIVKINDI
+445 VSEKEQRMID
-459 KHEINTLRDTNKRLS
+459 INTSKSDIYYLRNENKRLT

-480 TCKRKLDDV
+480 TCKRKLEGV
-489 DYSDT
+489 DYSQT
-494 IKENEEKVNKLIEEG
+494 IAENNKKEQELIEKG
-509 IALNAKLTDI
+509 IRLSNELENIKNDI
-519 KEKIVKMD
+519 TKMD
-527 ENRKLFNEKNRL
+527 ENRKLFVEKNKL
-539 SLLIDKYTADLELL
+539 SLLIEKYVTDLELL
-553 RAQLKEKLQIQ
+553 RSKLKEQKQII

-570 KTIIEANN
+570 KSIIEANN
-578 KIDASLRIVNV
+578 KIDSSLRIFNE
-589 NIQNE
+589 NIKNE
-594 EGIKNSLI
+594 ENIRSSLI

-613 VNEKNISDRQT
+613 VNTKSINDRNVLIS
-624 LIKKIDEEENVI
+624 KIDEEEKLVTN
-636 KHWKI
+636 WKT

-646 GKNGISK
+646 GKNGVSK

-663 NGELKRLLTDVC
+663 NGELKRLLSDVC
-675 DFDVEVVIDERND
+675 DFDVEIVIDDRND
-688 VAFNLVRNGVVTNL
+688 VAFNLVRNGVITNL

-768 HLNQIIDWHS
+768 HLNQIIDWHDSIITVKKEKHMS
-778 SIVTITKK
+778 SITHV
-786 NHISSISH
+786 
-794 TLK
+794 LK

>member
-6 NIGQNAILTI
+6 KIGEEGIITI
-16 EWNVRPVDFSREK
+16 EWSVRPVDYSREK
-29 ELNIIET
+29 EQNLIEIV
-36 TASKYGIPKEHVKV
+36 AKKYDVPKEHVKI
-50 VPNFITLNARG
+50 VPNFIKLSPQG
-61 EEVALTNDTIQNIQ
+61 EQVALTNDTIQNIQ
-75 DPKFQQHLFKV
+75 DPKFQQHLFQV
-86 YLDENGIEDYDFDEL
+86 FLDENGIDDYDFDEI

-121 RYEIKWIR
+121 RYEIRWIR

-212 DYIIRRTLTRP
+212 EYIIRRTLTRP
-223 AYKKRTAKSKTTQK
+223 ALKKRTAKSKTTQK

-251 EDVDNLEASNN
+251 EDVDNLEGATN
-262 TATSKVIKEALGNE
+262 TQTSKIIKEALGNE

-339 RDTLKAEIGAIEL
+339 RETLKAEIDAITVA
-352 SIEENKNEIEKN
+352 IDENNAEIETL
-364 VISINSC
+364 
-371 EEKIKRFNEEKET
+371 EKKIVESEGKLKKYNEDKDN

-390 KVDETLLKIDIHTL
+390 QVDESLLKVDVHTL
-404 ETQIS
+404 ESEIER
-409 NITNKGKE
+409 ITKKGIE
-417 TSELKKI
+417 TSELKKL
-424 KEKELSDIGD
+424 KETELSNIGD
-434 INFSENEYQDD
+434 VTFSENEYQEL
-445 VENKEGLIVKINDI
+445 VTEKE
-459 KHEINTLRDTNKRLS
+459 KHIIDINTSRSDIYYLRNENKRLT

-480 TCKRKLDDV
+480 TCKRKLEGV
-489 DYSDT
+489 DYSET
-494 IKENEEKVNKLIEEG
+494 IAENNKKEQDLIQNGVKLSKE
-509 IALNAKLTDI
+509 LDVI
-519 KEKIVKMD
+519 KEKITKMD
-527 ENRKLFNEKNRL
+527 ENRKLFTEKNRL
-539 SLLIDKYTADLELL
+539 SLLIEKYTTDLELL
-553 RAQLKEKLQIQ
+553 RAQLKEKKQII

-578 KIDASLRIVNV
+578 KIDASLRVFNE
-589 NIQNE
+589 NIRTE
-594 EGIKNSLI
+594 ESIKNSFI

-613 VNEKNISDRQT
+613 INSKNIEDRKI
-624 LIKKIDEEENVI
+624 LINKLDEEETIVKN
-636 KHWKI
+636 WKI

-663 NGELKRLLTDVC
+663 NGELKRLLSEVC

-688 VAFNLVRNGVVTNL
+688 VAFNLVRNGVITNL

-755 RIIKD
+755 RIVKD

-768 HLNQIIDWHS
+768 HLSQIIDWHT
-778 SIVTITKK
+778 SIVTVTKK
-786 NHISSISH
+786 NHVSSISH
-794 TLK
+794 TIK

>member
-36 TASKYGIPKEHVKV
+36 AASKYGIPKEHVKV
-50 VPNFITLNARG
+50 VLNFITLNTKG

-86 YLDENGIEDYDFDEL
+86 YLDENGIDDYDFDEL

-223 AYKKRTAKSKTTQK
+223 ALKKRTAKSKTTQK

-251 EDVDNLEASNN
+251 EDIDNLEASNN

-329 SRTLYSNTYN
+329 SRTLYSNSYN
-339 RDTLKAEIGAIEL
+339 RDTLKAEIDAINL
-352 SIEENKNEIEKN
+352 TIEENCKEIERCD
-364 VISINSC
+364 VSIKTSD
-371 EEKIKRFNEEKET
+371 EKIKSFNEEKET

-390 KVDETLLKIDIHTL
+390 KVDETLLKIDVHTL
-404 ETQIS
+404 ETQIV

-417 TSELKKI
+417 TAELKKL
-424 KEKELSDIGD
+424 KEQELSDIGD
-434 INFSENEYQDD
+434 VNFSENDYQDA
-445 VENKEGLIVKINDI
+445 VTEKEKLIID
-459 KHEINTLRDTNKRLS
+459 INTSRSDIYYLRNENKRLT

-480 TCKRKLDDV
+480 TCKRKLEGV
-489 DYSDT
+489 DYSET
-494 IKENEEKVNKLIEEG
+494 INENKAKELKLIENG
-509 IALNAKLTDI
+509 IELNKKLDSV

-539 SLLIDKYTADLELL
+539 SLLIDKYNADLELL
-553 RAQLKEKLQIQ
+553 RTQLKEKKQIF

-589 NIQNE
+589 NLQTE

-613 VNEKNISDRQT
+613 VNKKNISDRET
-624 LIKKIDEEENVI
+624 LIAKINEEEVLV

-641 YLTLV
+641 YLALV
-646 GKNGISK
+646 GKNGI
-653 MVLRETLPLI
+653 
-663 NGELKRLLTDVC
+663 
-675 DFDVEVVIDERND
+675 ERNF
-688 VAFNLVRNGVVTNL
+688 ATYQWR
-702 ASGSGFEQTAAALAL
+702 
-717 RVVLGNIS
+717 
-725 ALSRPS
+725 
-731 LLLLDEVLGG
+731 
-741 VAQENYENIKLLFD
+741 IKE
-755 RIIKD
+755 IA
-760 YSAVLHIT
+760 Y
-768 HLNQIIDWHS
+768 
-778 SIVTITKK
+778 
-786 NHISSISH
+786 
-794 TLK
+794 

>member
-16 EWNVRPVDFSREK
+16 EWYVRPVDFSREK

-36 TASKYGIPKEHVKV
+36 VASKYGVPKEHVKV
-50 VPNFITLNARG
+50 VPNFITINNKG

-101 VKIDS
+101 IKIDS

-204 GCICIDNE
+204 GCISIDNE

-223 AYKKRTAKSKTTQK
+223 AYKKRTTKSKTTQK

-317 DTIAREKWNKEI
+317 DAIAREKWNKEI

-352 SIEENKNEIEKN
+352 NIEENKKEIEKN
-364 VISINSC
+364 VASISSC
-371 EEKIKRFNEEKET
+371 EEKIQRFNEEKET
-384 LLSAKG
+384 LISAKG
-390 KVDETLLKIDIHTL
+390 KVDDTLLKIDVHTL

-409 NITNKGKE
+409 TITNKGKE
-417 TSELKKI
+417 IAELKKL
-424 KEKELSDIGD
+424 KEQELTDIGEV
-434 INFSENEYQDD
+434 NFSENEYQDD
-445 VENKEGLIVKINDI
+445 VEKKEKLIVKISDI
-459 KHEINTLRDTNKRLS
+459 KHEISTLRDTNKRLT

-480 TCKRKLDDV
+480 TCKRKLDNV
-489 DYSDT
+489 DYSET
-494 IKENEEKVNKLIEEG
+494 IKENEAKIAKLIENG
-509 IALNAKLTDI
+509 VSLNTQLTEI

-589 NIQNE
+589 NIQTE

-624 LIKKIDEEENVI
+624 LIRKIEEEENIV

-641 YLTLV
+641 YLSLV